1 MGAFLLPRV
10 SARPCVSRRLGIT
23 QPILCS
29 ARDLACG
36 NDQSVPMEVAELI
49 LRIALQACT
58 FGGMQ

>member
-1 MGAFLLPRV
+1 MGAFLLPRI
-10 SARPCVSRRLGIT
+10 SAKPCASRRQGVT

-36 NDQSVPMEVAELI
+36 NDQSVPMEVTELI
-49 LRIALQACT
+49 LRVAIHART